1 MEDIKDA
8 ELKLQCLSLLL
19 VATGQENVSELVSD
33 EQHCHGES
41 CRGNKCNAFMYLYF
55 GYLIWKIMLA
65 NHVCVVFI
73 HLYYPAIDI
82 YGDMWEQ
89 KWQLCCELN
98 LKTPL
103 SWRLAWPGVFGS
115 KHNILCC
122 PSGNLRLELLK

>member
-55 GYLIWKIMLA
+55 GYLIWKICLGIMF
-65 NHVCVVFI
+65 V
-73 HLYYPAIDI
+73 
-82 YGDMWEQ
+82 
-89 KWQLCCELN
+89 
-98 LKTPL
+98 
-103 SWRLAWPGVFGS
+103 
-115 KHNILCC
+115 
-122 PSGNLRLELLK
+122 

>member
-65 NHVCVVFI
+65 NHVYVYLFVYLFTYI
-73 HLYYPAIDI
+73 L
-82 YGDMWEQ
+82 
-89 KWQLCCELN
+89 
-98 LKTPL
+98 
-103 SWRLAWPGVFGS
+103 PG
-115 KHNILCC
+115 
-122 PSGNLRLELLK
+122 LLKSMGTSGSCAVN